1 VPAIDGAIGVAAL
14 AWHPT
19 EGAGHAGKVP
29 IRLDK
34 GFPAIV
40 SHQEI
45 GAAVAGLKVDGHAA
59 WGTIRDLFPRRY
71 RP

>member
-1 VPAIDGAIGVAAL
+1 
-14 AWHPT
+14 
-19 EGAGHAGKVP
+19 
-29 IRLDK
+29 LDK